1 MSSMNLL
8 NNWRE
13 KIIRILHWDLEHFN
27 VVQLSK
33 DSYIH
38 PSVELK
44 KSVIKGVV
52 EIEEGCKIIGGVTI
66 SSKSNLKIGRYTSI
80 IGPNTDVY
88 CAINSVRIGSFCSIA
103 RNVIFQEYNH
113 NINRLSTYFIY
124 QNILGDSLK
133 NDIESKGD
141 ILIGNDVWIGAQ
153 CVILGG
159 ARIGNGAVIAA
170 NSVVVGEIPPF
181 AIAAGSPA
189 KVIKYRFNPEK
200 IQEIEEMEWWNWS
213 LNKIIKN
220 KKLFFNKP

>member
-1 MSSMNLL
+1 MNLL
-8 NNWRE
+8 NNLRE

-88 CAINSVRIGSFCSIA
+88 CAINSVKIGSFCSIA

-113 NINRLSTYFIY
+113 RINRLSTYFIY
-124 QNILGDSLK
+124 QNIFGQDLK
-133 NDIESKGD
+133 NDIVSNGD
-141 ILIGNDVWIGAQ
+141 IEIGNDVWIGAH

-170 NSVVVGEIPPF
+170 NSVVVGEIPAF

-200 IQEIEEMEWWNWS
+200 IQEIEEMQWWNWS
-213 LNKIIKN
+213 LNKIINN

>member
-1 MSSMNLL
+1 MNLL